1 MRMNQ
6 YNKSREYYEEI
17 SYSQKKKKKRVGLTK
32 KFLLINTL
40 QFFCKPLK

>member
-17 SYSQKKKKKRVGLTK
+17 SYSQKKKKKK
-32 KFLLINTL
+32 KSRLNKEIFTYKYSTIFL
-40 QFFCKPLK
+40 